1 MTSTTNS
8 ITQIRGQDFAVGNR
22 FVNLKY
28 LAAGAYGMVV
38 SAFDT
43 QTLANVAIKKISP
56 FLSKVNCQRTL
67 REIRI
72 LQRLKHENIINII
85 AILKPTS
92 LEQMK
97 DIYLIETLMDT
108 DLSQLVT
115 HQNGSNILSDEHIL
129 YFTYQLLRG
138 VKYIHSAN
146 VLHRDLKPS
155 NLLLNRSCDLK
166 ICDFGLA
173 RTVDDKPRDDGLLT
187 EYVATR
193 WYRAPEIM
201 VSQRCYHKSIDL
213 WSCGCILGEMLLG
226 KPLFPGRHYVDQLN
240 HIFSII
246 GSPTKDDLASIRDP
260 RACSYISRMQFKAK
274 RSFSDLFPRGS
285 SLAFDL
291 LDKLL
296 TFNPSLRLT
305 AEQTLS
311 HPYLAQYSD
320 PDDEPICSIPFSLN
334 DDMTCVCTID
344 DYRQFIFDEVQTF
357 SPNN

>member
-1 MTSTTNS
+1 MTSSTNS

-43 QTLANVAIKKISP
+43 QTLSNVAIKKISP
-56 FLSKVNCQRTL
+56 FLSKANCQRTL

-85 AILKPTS
+85 TILKPIS

-97 DIYLIETLMDT
+97 DIYLIESLMDT

-173 RTVDDKPRDDGLLT
+173 RTVDDKPRDDSLLT

-274 RSFSDLFPRGS
+274 RTFSDLFPRGS
-285 SLAFDL
+285 LLAFDL

-311 HPYLAQYSD
+311 HPYLTQYSD

-344 DYRQFIFDEVQTF
+344 DYRQFIFDEIQTF